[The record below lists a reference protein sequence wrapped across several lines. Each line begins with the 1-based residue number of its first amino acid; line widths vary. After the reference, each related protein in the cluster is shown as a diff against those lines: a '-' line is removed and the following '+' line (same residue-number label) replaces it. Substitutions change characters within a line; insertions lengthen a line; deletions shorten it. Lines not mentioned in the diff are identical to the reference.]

1 MFNDAHKP
9 ERGGEE
15 KGKEAE
21 KHCLYKL
28 QTKIPA

>member
-1 MFNDAHKP
+1 MLNDAHKP
-9 ERGGEE
+9 ERGWEE

-21 KHCLYKL
+21 KQCLYKL